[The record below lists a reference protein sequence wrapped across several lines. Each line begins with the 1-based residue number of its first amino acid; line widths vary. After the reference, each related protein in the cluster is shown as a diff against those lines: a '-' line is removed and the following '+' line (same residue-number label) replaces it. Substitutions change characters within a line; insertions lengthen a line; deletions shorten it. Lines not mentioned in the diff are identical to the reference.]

1 MKKGDKVILHLFT
14 GLATKVTEIVAA
26 SKTTVTIHDNKGNE
40 LVFDKKTLKQIE
52 PAPKKPCYANYIT
65 EDDGSFVPKPRG
77 KSKKK
82 KELSQARAEAVKPK
96 KKAVENWDD
105 EDFDEDEFIE
115 I

>member
-14 GLATKVTEIVAA
+14 GLATKVTEITAV
-26 SKTTVTIHDNKGNE
+26 SKTTVTIKNSKGE
-40 LVFDKKTLKQIE
+40 DLVFDKKTMKQIE

-65 EDDGSFVPKPRG
+65 EDDGNFTLKPRG

-82 KELSQARAEAVKPK
+82 RALKQAKVKATVKKEP
-96 KKAVENWDD
+96 VENWD
-105 EDFDEDEFIE
+105 EEFDEDEFIE

>member
-14 GLATKVTEIVAA
+14 GLATKVTEIVAI
-26 SKTTVTIHDNKGNE
+26 SKTTITIHNTKGEE
-40 LVFDKKTLKQIE
+40 LVFDKKTMKQID

-77 KSKKK
+77 KGKKK
-82 KELSQARAEAVKPK
+82 KELTQARVQAVTKPK
-96 KKAVENWDD
+96 DWAE
-105 EDFDEDEFIE
+105 EEFDEDEFIE